1 MMGRCSTSPAVLL
14 AVMPSTPE
22 FGRCAALGRRCILG
36 PLSAGAA
43 RRWTVFGATSE
54 KPEAVSRK
62 SSDTAAT
69 HAICTESG
77 KHVERCCSFGD
88 YDSRKPN
95 CESAQN
101 VRGDM
106 AGGDGGSGT
115 MAAPVR
121 VWRWVQASLPALSN
135 APESTVQTVLVKTF
149 R

>member
-1 MMGRCSTSPAVLL
+1 MPHRSQCTHNKEGCKTPVKPKGLFLVLDETL
-14 AVMPSTPE
+14 Q
-22 FGRCAALGRRCILG
+22 
-36 PLSAGAA
+36 
-43 RRWTVFGATSE
+43 TVFGATSE
-54 KPEAVSRK
+54 KPAEVSRK